1 MKKPLLEDT
10 VRGRVLE
17 LSEES
22 LNKLL
27 SEAERVLRNSYAP
40 YSNVHVASAIL
51 SDRGRIYVG
60 VNVENSSYGLTIC
73 AERSAV
79 SAMIVGGD
87 RIIVAIA
94 IVTDYPEPLMPCGAC
109 RQVIA
114 EFSQNPLIISYSTST
129 GRVHAVKLSDIF
141 PKPFK
146 LIK

>member
-1 MKKPLLEDT
+1 MKKPSLEAI
-10 VRGRVLE
+10 VRESVLE

-51 SDRGRIYVG
+51 SDGGRIYVG

-79 SAMIVGGD
+79 SAMVSGGD
-87 RIIVAIA
+87 KNIVAIA

-114 EFSQNPLIISYSTST
+114 EFNQSPLIISYSIPT

-146 LIK
+146 LTK